1 MARELLLKARWMN
14 INHLIEIKN
23 ILKAHDKK
31 NNKRVLL
38 CGLSYKENVSDHR
51 NSLALNIFNKL
62 KKIKKNISG
71 YDPMIND
78 NLSNKLNLIKSKKE
92 FSNFD
97 IYIILIRHNI
107 IKKKI
112 NKLSKNKLIFN
123 ILNNI

>member
-1 MARELLLKARWMN
+1 MY
-14 INHLIEIKN
+14 
-23 ILKAHDKK
+23 
-31 NNKRVLL
+31 
-38 CGLSYKENVSDHR
+38 YKENVYDHR